1 MSMNKKIAVLGGGSF
16 GTVLANLSASNGFE
30 TSLWVRDTEQALR
43 INAEGTNT
51 TYHPELK
58 LSDKIIASESLEQC
72 ISGADLILV
81 ATPSAIFENIVK
93 RLKPLVKDN
102 MHIVSCTKA
111 IAKNPMRTMTE
122 IISHELETVIGDQ
135 FGVLSGPNLA
145 KEIAN
150 EKVAGSV
157 IASLNS
163 ELKALIKNAIE
174 SEKFKIYESADVK
187 GVEYAGALKNI
198 YAICCGIGD
207 KLDVGEN
214 AIGLI
219 ITRSMT
225 EMSKFAVHKGAN
237 PITFLGLAGMGDLVA
252 TCTSKLSR
260 NFSLGRRL
268 AKGDSLEEAKA
279 AIGQV
284 AEGVRT
290 LEVIYEEANKNNLPM
305 PLVNALH
312 KIVFENANPNILM
325 DDLISHPDHL
335 DVEFA
340 GGIGNE

>member
-1 MSMNKKIAVLGGGSF
+1 MNKKIAVLGGGSF

-163 ELKALIKNAIE
+163 ELKALVKNALE

-290 LEVIYEEANKNNLPM
+290 LEVVYEEANKNNLPM

>member
-1 MSMNKKIAVLGGGSF
+1 MDKKIAVLGGGSF

-30 TSLWVRDTEQALR
+30 TSLWVRDTDQALR
-43 INAEGTNT
+43 INAEGANT

-58 LSDKIIASESLEQC
+58 LSEKIIASESLEQC
-72 ISGADLILV
+72 ISGADLLLV
-81 ATPSAIFENIVK
+81 ATPSAIFENIIK
-93 RLKPLVKDN
+93 RLKPLVRDN
-102 MHIVSCTKA
+102 MHVVSCTKA

-122 IISHELETVIGDQ
+122 IISYELKAVIGDQ

-157 IASLNS
+157 IASLNH
-163 ELKALIKNAIE
+163 ELKELIKKALE

-290 LEVIYEEANKNNLPM
+290 LEVVYEEAKNNNLAM

-312 KIVFENANPNILM
+312 KIVFEDANPSILM
-325 DDLISHPDHL
+325 DDLISHPGHL

-340 GGIGNE
+340 GGTGNE

>member
-1 MSMNKKIAVLGGGSF
+1 MNKKIAVLGGGSF

-51 TYHPELK
+51 TYHPELR
-58 LSDKIIASESLEQC
+58 LSQKIIASENLEQC

-81 ATPSAIFENIVK
+81 ATPSAIFENIIK

-102 MHIVSCTKA
+102 MHVVSCTKA

-122 IISHELETVIGDQ
+122 IISHELEAVIGDQ

-157 IASLNS
+157 IASHRI
-163 ELKALIKNAIE
+163 ELKALIKNALE

-268 AKGDSLEEAKA
+268 AKGDSLDEAKA

-290 LEVIYEEANKNNLPM
+290 LEVVYEEANKNNLPM

>member
-1 MSMNKKIAVLGGGSF
+1 MNKKIAVLGGGSF

-122 IISHELETVIGDQ
+122 IISHELEAVIGDQ

-157 IASLNS
+157 IASHS
-163 ELKALIKNAIE
+163 AELKALIKNALE

-290 LEVIYEEANKNNLPM
+290 LEVVYEEANKNNLPM

>member
-1 MSMNKKIAVLGGGSF
+1 MNKKIAVLGGGSF

-81 ATPSAIFENIVK
+81 ATPSAIFENIIK

-163 ELKALIKNAIE
+163 ELKALIKNALE

>member
-1 MSMNKKIAVLGGGSF
+1 MNKKIAVLGGGSF

-43 INAEGTNT
+43 INAEGANA

-58 LSDKIIASESLEQC
+58 LSEKIIASESLEQC
-72 ISGADLILV
+72 ISESDLVLV
-81 ATPSAIFENIVK
+81 ATPSTIFENIIK
-93 RLKPLVKDN
+93 RLKPLVKNN

-122 IISHELETVIGDQ
+122 IISHELEAVIGDQ

-157 IASLNS
+157 IASHS
-163 ELKALIKNAIE
+163 AELKALIKNALE

-260 NFSLGRRL
+260 NFSLGGRL

-290 LEVIYEEANKNNLPM
+290 LEVVYEEANNNNLGM

>member
-1 MSMNKKIAVLGGGSF
+1 MNKNIAVLGGGSF

-163 ELKALIKNAIE
+163 ELKALIKNALE

-290 LEVIYEEANKNNLPM
+290 LEVVYEEANKNNLPM

>member
-1 MSMNKKIAVLGGGSF
+1 MNKKIAVLGGGSF

-157 IASLNS
+157 IASHS
-163 ELKALIKNAIE
+163 AELKALIKNALE

-279 AIGQV
+279 AIRQV

-290 LEVIYEEANKNNLPM
+290 LEVVYKEANNNNLAM

>member
-1 MSMNKKIAVLGGGSF
+1 MNKKIAVLGGGSF

-43 INAEGTNT
+43 INAEGANA

-58 LSDKIIASESLEQC
+58 LSEKIIASESLEQC
-72 ISGADLILV
+72 ISEADLVLV
-81 ATPSAIFENIVK
+81 ATPSAIFENIIK
-93 RLKPLVKDN
+93 RLKPLVKNN
-102 MHIVSCTKA
+102 MHVVSCTKA

-122 IISHELETVIGDQ
+122 IISHELEAVIGDQ

-157 IASLNS
+157 IASHS
-163 ELKALIKNAIE
+163 TELKVLIKNALE

-268 AKGDSLEEAKA
+268 AKGDSLDEAKA

-290 LEVIYEEANKNNLPM
+290 LEVVYEEANNNNLAM
-305 PLVNALH
+305 PLVNALY
-312 KIVFENANPNILM
+312 KIVFEGANPNILM

>member
-1 MSMNKKIAVLGGGSF
+1 MNKKIAVLGGGSF

-122 IISHELETVIGDQ
+122 IISHELEIVIGDQ

-150 EKVAGSV
+150 KKVAGSV

-163 ELKALIKNAIE
+163 ELKALIKNALE

-268 AKGDSLEEAKA
+268 ARGDSLEEAKA

>member
-1 MSMNKKIAVLGGGSF
+1 MNKKIAVLGGGSF

-157 IASLNS
+157 IASHNA
-163 ELKALIKNAIE
+163 ELKALIKNALE

-340 GGIGNE
+340 GGIRNE

>member
-1 MSMNKKIAVLGGGSF
+1 MNKKISVLGGGSF

-72 ISGADLILV
+72 ISGTDLILV
-81 ATPSAIFENIVK
+81 ATPSAIFENIIK
-93 RLKPLVKDN
+93 RLKPLVKDK

-122 IISHELETVIGDQ
+122 IISHELKAVIGDQ

-157 IASLNS
+157 IASHN
-163 ELKALIKNAIE
+163 EKLKEFIKNALE

-290 LEVIYEEANKNNLPM
+290 LQVVYEEANNNNLAM

-325 DDLISHPDHL
+325 DDLIGHPDHL

-340 GGIGNE
+340 KGIGNE

>member
-1 MSMNKKIAVLGGGSF
+1 MNKKIAVLGGGSF

-122 IISHELETVIGDQ
+122 IISHELEAVIGNQ

-157 IASLNS
+157 IASHNS
-163 ELKALIKNAIE
+163 ELKVLIKNALE

>member
-1 MSMNKKIAVLGGGSF
+1 MNKKIAVLGGGSF

-163 ELKALIKNAIE
+163 ELKALIKNALE

-325 DDLISHPDHL
+325 DDLISHPGHL

>member
-1 MSMNKKIAVLGGGSF
+1 
-16 GTVLANLSASNGFE
+16 
-30 TSLWVRDTEQALR
+30 
-43 INAEGTNT
+43 
-51 TYHPELK
+51 
-58 LSDKIIASESLEQC
+58 
-72 ISGADLILV
+72 
-81 ATPSAIFENIVK
+81 
-93 RLKPLVKDN
+93 

-163 ELKALIKNAIE
+163 ELKALIKNAFE

-290 LEVIYEEANKNNLPM
+290 LEVVYEEANKNNLPM

>member
-1 MSMNKKIAVLGGGSF
+1 MNKKIVVLGGGSF

-81 ATPSAIFENIVK
+81 ATPSAIFENIIK
-93 RLKPLVKDN
+93 RLKPLVKDC
-102 MHIVSCTKA
+102 MHVVSCTKA

-122 IISHELETVIGDQ
+122 IISYELKTVIGDQ

-157 IASLNS
+157 IASHNA
-163 ELKALIKNAIE
+163 ELKALIKNALE
-174 SEKFKIYESADVK
+174 SEKFKIYDSADVK

-290 LEVIYEEANKNNLPM
+290 LEVVYEEANNNNLAM

-340 GGIGNE
+340 GGIRNE

>member
-1 MSMNKKIAVLGGGSF
+1 MNKKIAVLGGGSF

-163 ELKALIKNAIE
+163 ELKALIKNALE

>member
-1 MSMNKKIAVLGGGSF
+1 MNKKISVLGGGSF

-72 ISGADLILV
+72 ISGTDLILV
-81 ATPSAIFENIVK
+81 ATPSAIFENIIK
-93 RLKPLVKDN
+93 RLKPLVKDK

-122 IISHELETVIGDQ
+122 IISHELKAVIGDQ

-157 IASLNS
+157 IASHNKK
-163 ELKALIKNAIE
+163 LKEFIKNALE

-290 LEVIYEEANKNNLPM
+290 LQVVYEEANNNNLAM

-325 DDLISHPDHL
+325 DDLIGHPDHL

-340 GGIGNE
+340 KGIGNE

>member
-1 MSMNKKIAVLGGGSF
+1 MNKKIAVLGGGSF

>member
-1 MSMNKKIAVLGGGSF
+1 MNKKIAVLGGGSF

-43 INAEGTNT
+43 INAEGSNT

-122 IISHELETVIGDQ
+122 IISHELKTVIGDQ
-135 FGVLSGPNLA
+135 LGVLSGPNLA

-163 ELKALIKNAIE
+163 ELKALIKNALE

>member
-1 MSMNKKIAVLGGGSF
+1 MNKKIAVLGGGSF

-58 LSDKIIASESLEQC
+58 LSDKIIATESLEQC
-72 ISGADLILV
+72 ISGADLVLV

-93 RLKPLVKDN
+93 RLKPLVQDN

-157 IASLNS
+157 IASHNA

-174 SEKFKIYESADVK
+174 SEIFKIYESADVK

-284 AEGVRT
+284 AEGIRT
-290 LEVIYEEANKNNLPM
+290 LEVVYEEANNNNLAM

-312 KIVFENANPNILM
+312 EIVFQNANPNILM

-335 DVEFA
+335 DVEFV
-340 GGIGNE
+340 GGTGNE

>member
-1 MSMNKKIAVLGGGSF
+1 MNKKIAVLGGGSF

-163 ELKALIKNAIE
+163 ELKALIKNALE

-268 AKGDSLEEAKA
+268 AKGDSLEEAKV

>member
-1 MSMNKKIAVLGGGSF
+1 MNKKIAVLGGGSF

-43 INAEGTNT
+43 INAEGANA

-81 ATPSAIFENIVK
+81 ATPSTIFQNIIK
-93 RLKPLVKDN
+93 RLKPLVKNN

-122 IISHELETVIGDQ
+122 IISHELETTIGDK

-157 IASLNS
+157 IASHNS
-163 ELKALIKNAIE
+163 ELKALIKNALE
-174 SEKFKIYESADVK
+174 SQKFKIYESADVK

-207 KLDVGEN
+207 ELEVGEN

-290 LEVIYEEANKNNLPM
+290 LEVVYEEANKNNLPM

-325 DDLISHPDHL
+325 NDLISHPDHL

-340 GGIGNE
+340 GGI

>member
-1 MSMNKKIAVLGGGSF
+1 MNKKIAVLGGGSF

-122 IISHELETVIGDQ
+122 IISHELKTVIGDQ

-163 ELKALIKNAIE
+163 ELKALIKNALE

>member
-1 MSMNKKIAVLGGGSF
+1 MNKKIAVLGGGSF

-43 INAEGTNT
+43 INAEGANA
-51 TYHPELK
+51 TYHPELR
-58 LSDKIIASESLEQC
+58 LSEKIIASESLEQC
-72 ISGADLILV
+72 ISEADLVLV
-81 ATPSAIFENIVK
+81 ATPSAIFENIIK
-93 RLKPLVKDN
+93 RLKPLVKNN

-150 EKVAGSV
+150 KKVAGSV

-163 ELKALIKNAIE
+163 ELKALIKNALE

-290 LEVIYEEANKNNLPM
+290 LEVVYEEANKNNLPM

>member
-1 MSMNKKIAVLGGGSF
+1 MNKKISVLGGGSF

-58 LSDKIIASESLEQC
+58 LSDKIIASESLDQC
-72 ISGADLILV
+72 ISGTDLVLV
-81 ATPSAIFENIVK
+81 ATPSAIFENIIK
-93 RLKPLVKDN
+93 RLKPLVKDK

-122 IISHELETVIGDQ
+122 IISHELKAVIGDQ

-157 IASLNS
+157 VASHN
-163 ELKALIKNAIE
+163 EKLKEFIKNALE

-290 LEVIYEEANKNNLPM
+290 LQVVYEEANNNNLAM

-325 DDLISHPDHL
+325 DDLIGHPDHL

>member
-1 MSMNKKIAVLGGGSF
+1 MNKKIAVLGGGSF

-150 EKVAGSV
+150 KKVAGSV
-157 IASLNS
+157 IASINS
-163 ELKALIKNAIE
+163 ELKALIKNALE

>member
-1 MSMNKKIAVLGGGSF
+1 MSKKIAVLGGGSF

-163 ELKALIKNAIE
+163 ELKALIKNALE

-290 LEVIYEEANKNNLPM
+290 LEVIYEEADKNNLPM

>member
-1 MSMNKKIAVLGGGSF
+1 MNKKISVLGGGSF

-72 ISGADLILV
+72 ISDTDLILV
-81 ATPSAIFENIVK
+81 ATPSAIFENIIK
-93 RLKPLVKDN
+93 RLKPLVKEK

-122 IISHELETVIGDQ
+122 IISHELKAVIDDQ

-157 IASLNS
+157 IASHNKK
-163 ELKALIKNAIE
+163 LKEFIKNALE

-187 GVEYAGALKNI
+187 GVE
-198 YAICCGIGD
+198 
-207 KLDVGEN
+207 
-214 AIGLI
+214 
-219 ITRSMT
+219 
-225 EMSKFAVHKGAN
+225 
-237 PITFLGLAGMGDLVA
+237 
-252 TCTSKLSR
+252 
-260 NFSLGRRL
+260 
-268 AKGDSLEEAKA
+268 
-279 AIGQV
+279 
-284 AEGVRT
+284 
-290 LEVIYEEANKNNLPM
+290 
-305 PLVNALH
+305 
-312 KIVFENANPNILM
+312 
-325 DDLISHPDHL
+325 
-335 DVEFA
+335 
-340 GGIGNE
+340 

>member
-1 MSMNKKIAVLGGGSF
+1 MNKKIAVLGGGSF

-43 INAEGTNT
+43 INAEGTYT
-51 TYHPELK
+51 IYHPELK
-58 LSDKIIASESLEQC
+58 LSDKIIASENLEQC

-102 MHIVSCTKA
+102 MYIVSCTKA

-163 ELKALIKNAIE
+163 ELKALIKNALE

>member
-1 MSMNKKIAVLGGGSF
+1 MNKKIAVLGGGSF

-72 ISGADLILV
+72 ISGADLLLV

-93 RLKPLVKDN
+93 RLKPLVQDN

-157 IASLNS
+157 IASHNA

-174 SEKFKIYESADVK
+174 SEIFKIYESADVK

-290 LEVIYEEANKNNLPM
+290 LEVVYEEAKNNNLAM

-312 KIVFENANPNILM
+312 KIVFQNAKPNILM

-335 DVEFA
+335 DVEFV
-340 GGIGNE
+340 GGTGNE

>member
-1 MSMNKKIAVLGGGSF
+1 MNKKIAVLGGGSF

-150 EKVAGSV
+150 EKVAGTV

-163 ELKALIKNAIE
+163 ELKALIKNALE

-290 LEVIYEEANKNNLPM
+290 LEVVYEEANKNNLPM

-340 GGIGNE
+340 GGI

>member
-1 MSMNKKIAVLGGGSF
+1 MNKKIAVLGGGSF

-81 ATPSAIFENIVK
+81 ATASAIFENIVK

-157 IASLNS
+157 IASHND
-163 ELKALIKNAIE
+163 ELKALIKNALE

-335 DVEFA
+335 AVEFA

>member
-1 MSMNKKIAVLGGGSF
+1 MNKKIAVLGGGSF

-122 IISHELETVIGDQ
+122 IISYELETVIGDQ

-163 ELKALIKNAIE
+163 ELKALIKNALE

>member
-1 MSMNKKIAVLGGGSF
+1 MNKKIAVLGGGSF

-81 ATPSAIFENIVK
+81 ATPSAIFENIIK

-111 IAKNPMRTMTE
+111 IAKDPMRTMTE
-122 IISHELETVIGDQ
+122 IISYELETVIGDQ

-157 IASLNS
+157 IASLNT
-163 ELKALIKNAIE
+163 ELKALIKNALE

-187 GVEYAGALKNI
+187 GIEYAGALKNI

>member
-1 MSMNKKIAVLGGGSF
+1 MNKKIAVLGGGSF

-43 INAEGTNT
+43 INAEGANA

-81 ATPSAIFENIVK
+81 ATPSAIFENIIK
-93 RLKPLVKDN
+93 RLKPLVKNN
-102 MHIVSCTKA
+102 MHIISCTKA

-122 IISHELETVIGDQ
+122 IISHELEITIGDK

-150 EKVAGSV
+150 EKVAGTV
-157 IASLNS
+157 IASHNS
-163 ELKALIKNAIE
+163 ELKTLIKNALE
-174 SEKFKIYESADVK
+174 SDKFKIYESADVK

-207 KLDVGEN
+207 ELEVGEN

-290 LEVIYEEANKNNLPM
+290 LEVVYEEANKNNLPM

>member
-1 MSMNKKIAVLGGGSF
+1 MNKKIAVLGGGSF

-58 LSDKIIASESLEQC
+58 LSYKITASVSLEQC

-290 LEVIYEEANKNNLPM
+290 LEVVYEEAYKNNLPM

>member
-1 MSMNKKIAVLGGGSF
+1 MGS
-16 GTVLANLSASNGFE
+16 E
-30 TSLWVRDTEQALR
+30 MCIRDRRDTEQALR

-163 ELKALIKNAIE
+163 ELKALIKNALE

>member
-1 MSMNKKIAVLGGGSF
+1 MNKKIAVLGGGSF

-150 EKVAGSV
+150 EKVAGTV

-163 ELKALIKNAIE
+163 ELKALIKNALE

-290 LEVIYEEANKNNLPM
+290 LEVIYEEADKNNLPM

-340 GGIGNE
+340 GGIRNE

>member
-1 MSMNKKIAVLGGGSF
+1 MNKKIAVLGGGSF
-16 GTVLANLSASNGFE
+16 GTVLANLSASNGFQ

-81 ATPSAIFENIVK
+81 ATPSTIFENIVK
-93 RLKPLVKDN
+93 RLKPLVKYN

-150 EKVAGSV
+150 KKVAGSV

-163 ELKALIKNAIE
+163 ELKALIKNALE